1 MRGRSVAGGAS
12 SCSSGS
18 IAVTALHPE
27 AYGGSG
33 APPERLGRA
42 AVISLARPRGR
53 RAGETGR
60 RTAASEGRP
69 WAYASPPG
77 GTRARRRRRSSSGS
91 RCTAKSQVPSRSR
104 RWYSWMSA
112 LR

>member
-1 MRGRSVAGGAS
+1 MSPGPSTRSMSPWRRAVRSRSVAGGVS
-12 SCSSGS
+12 SCSFES
-18 IAVTALHPE
+18 IAVTALHPT

-42 AVISLARPRGR
+42 AVLSLARPRGR

-69 WAYASPPG
+69 
-77 GTRARRRRRSSSGS
+77 
-91 RCTAKSQVPSRSR
+91 
-104 RWYSWMSA
+104 
-112 LR
+112 